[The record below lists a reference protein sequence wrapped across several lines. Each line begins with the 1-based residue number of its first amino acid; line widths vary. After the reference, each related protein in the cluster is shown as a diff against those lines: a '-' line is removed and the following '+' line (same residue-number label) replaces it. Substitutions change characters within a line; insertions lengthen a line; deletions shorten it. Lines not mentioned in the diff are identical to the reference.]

1 MEFKVREVTKE
12 EKSRV
17 EVENDL
23 LKAHEEKYQD
33 SDANEPS
40 IDKVNL
46 SEDNKTEEPKENNNP
61 VEEQEVE
68 TPLVELNDQDVLSY
82 IKNRYDKDINSVDE
96 LFAEKEANVD
106 LPEDV
111 SAYFKYKQE
120 TGRGIEDFYNLQKNF
135 EEMEDD
141 VVLANYYSSTEE
153 GLDEIDIQ
161 DIIEDKFSFDE
172 DLDEPREIKKVKLA
186 KKRELAKA
194 KRFLNEQKDKYNIPL
209 ESSGGGLSEEQEK
222 NLNAYRSSLEESKS
236 LEEVNRKKADFF
248 IDKTN
253 DVFNNDF
260 KGFDFNVSD
269 NNLTYKPGTAEELK
283 NVQSNVGNFIG
294 KYLDESGLIKDA
306 VGYHK
311 ALSVAMNPDKFA
323 QYFYDQGVANAVDN
337 VSRKSKNINM
347 DMRQQSQTV
356 SKDGMKIRPVS
367 SDNRNEHGRG
377 LKIRS
382 VKKS

>member
-1 MEFKVREVTKE
+1 MEFKVKEVTKE

-17 EVENDL
+17 EVENEL
-23 LKAHEEKYQD
+23 LKKHEEKFED
-33 SDANEPS
+33 SGEEKVNV
-40 IDKVNL
+40 DKVNL
-46 SEDNKTEEPKENNNP
+46 SEDKAEDNPSEPEAKEV
-61 VEEQEVE
+61 VEENKVSDI
-68 TPLVELNDQDVLSY
+68 NDSDVLSY
-82 IKNRYDKDINSVDE
+82 IKNRYDKDINSVDD
-96 LFAEKEANVD
+96 LFAEKEANLD

-120 TGRGIEDFYNLQKNF
+120 TGRGIEDFYNLQKDF
-135 EEMEDD
+135 DSMDD
-141 VVLANYYSSTEE
+141 NAVLANYYSSVEE

-161 DIIEDKFSFDE
+161 DLIEDKFSYDE
-172 DLDEPREIKKVKLA
+172 ELDEAREIKKLKLA

-194 KRFLNEQKDKYNIPL
+194 KKFLNEQKDKYNIPL
-209 ESSGGGLSEEQEK
+209 ESSGGGLSEDQEK
-222 NLNAYRSSLEESKS
+222 NLNAYKSYIEESKS
-236 LEEVNRKKADFF
+236 LEEANSKKAEFF
-248 IDKTN
+248 VQKTN
-253 DVFNNDF
+253 DVFNSDF

-269 NNLTYKPGTAEELK
+269 NKLTFKPGTAEELK
-283 NVQSNVGNFIG
+283 NKQSNVANFISQYVG
-294 KYLDESGLIKDA
+294 KDGLITDA

-347 DMRQQSQTV
+347 DIRQQSQTV

-367 SDNRNEHGRG
+367 NSRNEHGRG

-382 VKKS
+382 IKKS

>member
-33 SDANEPS
+33 SSEKEPS

-46 SEDNKTEEPKENNNP
+46 SEDAKTEEPKENNKP

-253 DVFNNDF
+253 DVFNNNF

-283 NVQSNVGNFIG
+283 NVQSNVNNFIG

-347 DMRQQSQTV
+347 DVRQQSQSV
-356 SKDGMKIRPVS
+356 SKNGITIRPMGS
-367 SDNRNEHGRG
+367 SNDSGRG

-382 VKKS
+382 IKKM

>member
-1 MEFKVREVTKE
+1 MEFKVKEVTKE

-17 EVENDL
+17 EVENEL
-23 LKAHEEKYQD
+23 LKKHEEKFED
-33 SDANEPS
+33 SGDEKVDV
-40 IDKVNL
+40 DKVNV
-46 SEDNKTEEPKENNNP
+46 SGDNPEVNSSTPESKEV
-61 VEEQEVE
+61 VEENKVSDI
-68 TPLVELNDQDVLSY
+68 NDSDVLSY
-82 IKNRYDKDINSVDE
+82 IKNRYDKDIKSVDD
-96 LFAEKEANVD
+96 LFAEKEANLD

-120 TGRGIEDFYNLQKNF
+120 TGRGIEDFYNLQKDF
-135 EEMEDD
+135 DSMDD
-141 VVLANYYSSTEE
+141 NAVLANYYSSVEE

-161 DIIEDKFSFDE
+161 DLIEDKFSYDE
-172 DLDEPREIKKVKLA
+172 ELDEEREVKKLKLA

-194 KRFLNEQKDKYNIPL
+194 KKFLNEQKDKYNIPL
-209 ESSGGGLSEEQEK
+209 ESSGGGLSEDQEK
-222 NLNAYRSSLEESKS
+222 NLNAYKSYIEESKS
-236 LEEVNRKKADFF
+236 LEEANSKKAEFF
-248 IDKTN
+248 VQKTN

-269 NNLTYKPGTAEELK
+269 SKITFKPGTAEELK
-283 NVQSNVGNFIG
+283 NKQSNVGNFISQYVG
-294 KYLDESGLIKDA
+294 KDGLITDA

-347 DMRQQSQTV
+347 DIRQQSQTV

-367 SDNRNEHGRG
+367 NSRNEHGRG

-382 VKKS
+382 IKKS

>member
-1 MEFKVREVTKE
+1 MEFKVKEVTKE

-17 EVENDL
+17 EVENEL
-23 LKAHEEKYQD
+23 LKKHEEKFED
-33 SDANEPS
+33 SGNEKVDV
-40 IDKVNL
+40 DKVNV
-46 SEDNKTEEPKENNNP
+46 SGDSPEVNSSTPESKEVVEEPINENIGLKD
-61 VEEQEVE
+61 E
-68 TPLVELNDQDVLSY
+68 DVLSY
-82 IKNRYDKDINSVDE
+82 IKNRYDKDIKSVDD
-96 LFAEKEANVD
+96 LFAEKEANLD

-120 TGRGIEDFYNLQKNF
+120 TGRGIEDFYNLQKDF
-135 EEMEDD
+135 DSMDD
-141 VVLANYYSSTEE
+141 NAVLANYYSSVEE

-161 DIIEDKFSFDE
+161 DLIEDKFSYDE
-172 DLDEPREIKKVKLA
+172 ELDEAREIKKLKLA

-194 KRFLNEQKDKYNIPL
+194 KKFLNEQKDKYNIPL
-209 ESSGGGLSEEQEK
+209 ESSGGGLSEDQEK
-222 NLNAYRSSLEESKS
+222 NLNAYKSYIEESKS
-236 LEEVNRKKADFF
+236 LEEANSKKAEFF
-248 IDKTN
+248 VKKTN
-253 DVFNNDF
+253 DVFNSDF

-269 NNLTYKPGTAEELK
+269 SKLTFKPGTAEELK
-283 NVQSNVGNFIG
+283 NKQSNVANFISQYVG
-294 KYLDESGLIKDA
+294 KDGLITDA

-347 DMRQQSQTV
+347 DIRQQSQTV

-367 SDNRNEHGRG
+367 NSRNEHGRG

-382 VKKS
+382 IKKS

>member
-1 MEFKVREVTKE
+1 MEFKVKEVTKE

-17 EVENDL
+17 EVENEL
-23 LKAHEEKYQD
+23 LKKHEEKFED
-33 SDANEPS
+33 SGDEKVDV
-40 IDKVNL
+40 DKVNV
-46 SEDNKTEEPKENNNP
+46 SGDSPEVNSSTPESKKVVEEPINENIGLKD
-61 VEEQEVE
+61 E
-68 TPLVELNDQDVLSY
+68 DVLSY
-82 IKNRYDKDINSVDE
+82 IKNRYDKDIKSVDD
-96 LFAEKEANVD
+96 LFAEKEANLD

-120 TGRGIEDFYNLQKNF
+120 TGRGIEDFYNLQKDF
-135 EEMEDD
+135 DSMDD
-141 VVLANYYSSTEE
+141 NAVLANYYSSVEE

-161 DIIEDKFSFDE
+161 DLIEDKFSYDE
-172 DLDEPREIKKVKLA
+172 ELDEAREIKKLKLA

-194 KRFLNEQKDKYNIPL
+194 KKFLNEQKDKYNIPL
-209 ESSGGGLSEEQEK
+209 ESSGGGLSEDQEK
-222 NLNAYRSSLEESKS
+222 NLNAYKSYIEESKS
-236 LEEVNRKKADFF
+236 LEEANSKKAEFF
-248 IDKTN
+248 VQKTN
-253 DVFNNDF
+253 DVFNSDF

-269 NNLTYKPGTAEELK
+269 SKLTFKPGTAEELK
-283 NVQSNVGNFIG
+283 NKQSNVANFISQYVG
-294 KYLDESGLIKDA
+294 KDGLITDA

-347 DMRQQSQTV
+347 DIRQQSQTV

-367 SDNRNEHGRG
+367 DSRNEHGRG

-382 VKKS
+382 IKKS

>member
-1 MEFKVREVTKE
+1 MEFKVKEVTKE

-17 EVENDL
+17 EVENEL
-23 LKAHEEKYQD
+23 LKKHEEKFED
-33 SDANEPS
+33 SGDEKVDV
-40 IDKVNL
+40 DKVNV
-46 SEDNKTEEPKENNNP
+46 SGDSPEVNSSTPESKKVVEEPINENIGLKD
-61 VEEQEVE
+61 E
-68 TPLVELNDQDVLSY
+68 DVLSY
-82 IKNRYDKDINSVDE
+82 IKNRYDKDIKSVDD
-96 LFAEKEANVD
+96 LFAEKEANLD

-120 TGRGIEDFYNLQKNF
+120 TGRGIEDFYNLQKDF
-135 EEMEDD
+135 DSMDD
-141 VVLANYYSSTEE
+141 NAVLANYYSSVEE

-161 DIIEDKFSFDE
+161 DLIEDKFSYDE
-172 DLDEPREIKKVKLA
+172 ELDEAREIKKLKLA

-194 KRFLNEQKDKYNIPL
+194 KKFLNEQKDKYNIPL
-209 ESSGGGLSEEQEK
+209 ESSGGGLSEDQEK
-222 NLNAYRSSLEESKS
+222 NLNAYKSYIEESKS
-236 LEEVNRKKADFF
+236 LEEANSKKAEFF
-248 IDKTN
+248 VQKTN
-253 DVFNNDF
+253 DVFNSDF

-269 NNLTYKPGTAEELK
+269 SKLTFKPGTAEELK
-283 NVQSNVGNFIG
+283 NKQSNVGNFISQYVG
-294 KYLDESGLIKDA
+294 KDGLITDA

-347 DMRQQSQTV
+347 DIRQQSQTV

-367 SDNRNEHGRG
+367 NSRNEHGRG

-382 VKKS
+382 IKKS

>member
-1 MEFKVREVTKE
+1 MEFKVKEVTKE

-17 EVENDL
+17 EVENEL
-23 LKAHEEKYQD
+23 LKKHEEKFED
-33 SDANEPS
+33 SGEKKVDV
-40 IDKVNL
+40 DKVNV
-46 SEDNKTEEPKENNNP
+46 SENESEPNEELKEAVKDFEKNK
-61 VEEQEVE
+61 VSDI
-68 TPLVELNDQDVLSY
+68 NDSDVLSY
-82 IKNRYDKDINSVDE
+82 IKNRYDKDIKSVDD
-96 LFAEKEANVD
+96 LFAEKEANLD

-120 TGRGIEDFYNLQKNF
+120 TGRGIEDFYNLQKDF
-135 EEMEDD
+135 DSMDD
-141 VVLANYYSSTEE
+141 NAVLANYYSSVEE

-161 DIIEDKFSFDE
+161 DLIEDKFSYDE
-172 DLDEPREIKKVKLA
+172 ELDEEREIKKLKLA

-194 KRFLNEQKDKYNIPL
+194 KKFLNEQKDKYNIPL
-209 ESSGGGLSEEQEK
+209 ESSGGGLSEDQEK
-222 NLNAYRSSLEESKS
+222 NLNAYKSYIEESKS
-236 LEEVNRKKADFF
+236 LEEANSKKAEFF
-248 IDKTN
+248 VQKTN

-269 NNLTYKPGTAEELK
+269 SKITFKPGTAEELK
-283 NVQSNVGNFIG
+283 NKQSNVGNFISQYVD
-294 KYLDESGLIKDA
+294 KEGLITDA

-347 DMRQQSQTV
+347 DIRQQSQTV

-367 SDNRNEHGRG
+367 NSRNEHGRG

-382 VKKS
+382 IKKS